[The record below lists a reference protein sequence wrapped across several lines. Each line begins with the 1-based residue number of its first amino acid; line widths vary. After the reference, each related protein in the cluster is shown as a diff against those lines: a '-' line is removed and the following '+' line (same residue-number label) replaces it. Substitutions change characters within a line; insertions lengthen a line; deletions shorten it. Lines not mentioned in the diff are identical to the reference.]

1 VPLKLQKYAP
11 ALFVFLWSTGFVGA
25 KYIVPYADP
34 FTFLTIRYLI
44 ASAILIAI
52 AAILKQP
59 LRLSRDQVKASV
71 AVGMLLHVIYIGG
84 VFYAVS
90 LGVSAG
96 ISAVIVSIQPVL
108 VSILA
113 VPLLGERIRSVQVVG
128 LILGVAGIAL
138 LLLPKVFQGDYSSSI
153 SEVGIIICII
163 ALLGTSAGYL
173 VQKKLGGEIP
183 FLTGTGLQYAVSA
196 AAFALLS
203 AFTEDQRVEWSPAF
217 FFGLAWIVLM
227 LSIASIVLLYGM
239 LRAGSA
245 SKVSSLYYLVPPVA
259 AIQAYFLFDEVIPP
273 VGIVGMA
280 LAGLGVVLVMRQST
294 EVGPKK
300 IYV

>member
-1 VPLKLQKYAP
+1 
-11 ALFVFLWSTGFVGA
+11 
-25 KYIVPYADP
+25 
-34 FTFLTIRYLI
+34 
-44 ASAILIAI
+44 
-52 AAILKQP
+52 
-59 LRLSRDQVKASV
+59 V
-71 AVGMLLHVIYIGG
+71 AVGLLLHVIYIGG

-113 VPLLGERIRSVQVVG
+113 VPLLGERIRWVQVVG
-128 LILGVAGIAL
+128 LVLGVAGIAL
-138 LLLPKVFQGDYSSSI
+138 LLLPKVLQGDYSSATSG
-153 SEVGIIICII
+153 VGIVICVI

-173 VQKKLGGEIP
+173 VQKKLGGDIP
-183 FLTGTGLQYAVSA
+183 FLTGTGMQYAVSA
-196 AAFALLS
+196 VVFATLS
-203 AFTEDQRVEWSPAF
+203 ALTEDQRVEWSPEF

-227 LSIASIVLLYGM
+227 LSIGSIVLLYEM

-273 VGIVGMA
+273 IGILGMA
-280 LAGLGVVLVMRQST
+280 LAGLGVVLVMRQAVEKT
-294 EVGPKK
+294 PA
-300 IYV
+300 

>member
-1 VPLKLQKYAP
+1 MPKQLERFAP

-25 KYIVPYADP
+25 KYIVPYAEP
-34 FTFLTIRYLI
+34 FTFLTIRYVI
-44 ASAILIAI
+44 AAAILIAI
-52 AAILKQP
+52 AALLKQP
-59 LRLSRDQVKASV
+59 LKLTRDQVIASV
-71 AVGMLLHVIYIGG
+71 AVGLLLHVIYIGG

-128 LILGVAGIAL
+128 LVLGVAGIAL
-138 LLLPKVFQGDYSSSI
+138 LLLPKVFQGDYSSAI
-153 SEVGIIICII
+153 SEVGIVICVI

-173 VQKKLGGEIP
+173 VQKKLGSDIP
-183 FLTGTGLQYAVSA
+183 FLTGTGMQYVVSA
-196 AAFALLS
+196 VVFALLS
-203 AFTEDQRVEWSPAF
+203 ALTEDQRVEWSPEF

-227 LSIASIVLLYGM
+227 LSIGSIVLLYEM

-259 AIQAYFLFDEVIPP
+259 AIQAYFLFDEIIPP
-273 VGIVGMA
+273 IGILGMA
-280 LAGLGVVLVMRQST
+280 LAGLGVVLVMRQAVEKT
-294 EVGPKK
+294 PA
-300 IYV
+300 

>member
-1 VPLKLQKYAP
+1 MPKQLERFAP

-25 KYIVPYADP
+25 KYIVPYAEP
-34 FTFLTIRYLI
+34 FTFLTIRYVI
-44 ASAILIAI
+44 AAAILIAI
-52 AAILKQP
+52 AALLKQP
-59 LRLSRDQVKASV
+59 LKLTRDQVIASV
-71 AVGMLLHVIYIGG
+71 AVGLLLHVIYIGG

-128 LILGVAGIAL
+128 LVLGVAGIAL
-138 LLLPKVFQGDYSSSI
+138 LLLPKVFQGDYSSAI
-153 SEVGIIICII
+153 SEVGIVICVI

-173 VQKKLGGEIP
+173 VQKKLGGDIP

-196 AAFALLS
+196 VVFALLS
-203 AFTEDQRVEWSPAF
+203 ALTEDQRVEWSPEF
-217 FFGLAWIVLM
+217 LFGLAWIVLM
-227 LSIASIVLLYGM
+227 LSIGSIVLLYEM

-273 VGIVGMA
+273 IGILGMA
-280 LAGLGVVLVMRQST
+280 LAGLGVVLVMRQAVEKTSA
-294 EVGPKK
+294 
-300 IYV
+300 

>member
-1 VPLKLQKYAP
+1 VPKQLERFAP

-25 KYIVPYADP
+25 KYIVPYAEP
-34 FTFLTIRYLI
+34 FTFLTIRYVI
-44 ASAILIAI
+44 AAAILIAI
-52 AAILKQP
+52 AALLKQP
-59 LRLSRDQVKASV
+59 LKLTRDQVIASV
-71 AVGMLLHVIYIGG
+71 AVGLLLHVIYIGG

-113 VPLLGERIRSVQVVG
+113 VPLLGERIRSVQVIG
-128 LILGVAGIAL
+128 LVLGVAGIAL
-138 LLLPKVFQGDYSSSI
+138 LLLPKVFQGDYSSAI
-153 SEVGIIICII
+153 SEVGIVICVI

-173 VQKKLGGEIP
+173 VQKKLGSDIP
-183 FLTGTGLQYAVSA
+183 FLTGTGMQYVVSA
-196 AAFALLS
+196 VVFALLS
-203 AFTEDQRVEWSPAF
+203 AVTEDQRVEWSPEF
-217 FFGLAWIVLM
+217 LFGLAWIVLM
-227 LSIASIVLLYGM
+227 LSIGSIVLLYEM

-273 VGIVGMA
+273 IGILGMA
-280 LAGLGVVLVMRQST
+280 LAGLGVVLVMRQAVEKT
-294 EVGPKK
+294 PA
-300 IYV
+300 

>member
-1 VPLKLQKYAP
+1 VPKQLERFAP

-25 KYIVPYADP
+25 KYIVPYAEP
-34 FTFLTIRYLI
+34 FTFLTIRYVI
-44 ASAILIAI
+44 AAAILIAI
-52 AAILKQP
+52 AALLKQP
-59 LRLSRDQVKASV
+59 LKLTRDQVIASV
-71 AVGMLLHVIYIGG
+71 AVGLLLHVIYIGG

-128 LILGVAGIAL
+128 LVLGVAGIAL
-138 LLLPKVFQGDYSSSI
+138 LLLPKVFQGDYSSAI
-153 SEVGIIICII
+153 SEVGIVICVI

-173 VQKKLGGEIP
+173 VQKKLGSDIP
-183 FLTGTGLQYAVSA
+183 FLTGTGMQYVVSA
-196 AAFALLS
+196 VVFALLS
-203 AFTEDQRVEWSPAF
+203 ALTEDQRVEWSPEF

-227 LSIASIVLLYGM
+227 LSIGSIVLLYEM

-273 VGIVGMA
+273 IGILGMA
-280 LAGLGVVLVMRQST
+280 LAGLGVVLVMRQAVEKT
-294 EVGPKK
+294 PA
-300 IYV
+300 